1 MLRKFLAGC
10 ILGIGLMEV
19 TAAQSASLP
28 VSASVETQTSVERLD
43 SGPSHRF
50 WDKENILLFS
60 GVGVFRALDYTSTKN
75 MLARGREEI
84 LIPDDVVNS
93 PAGFPALEAAGAAT
107 SVGISYIMHRTGHHK
122 LERWVSIVHIGVTGF
137 GAARNYALDSKHRE
151 SAPAGTQ

>member
-1 MLRKFLAGC
+1 MILRKILLGVYFAAG
-10 ILGIGLMEV
+10 LSL
-19 TAAQSASLP
+19 TLLAQSEKPP
-28 VSASVETQTSVERLD
+28 VEIQNAPSAARIEGS
-43 SGPSHRF
+43 PHRF

-93 PAGFPALEAAGAAT
+93 PAGFPALEAAATAA

-137 GAARNYALDSKHRE
+137 GAARNYALDTKHR
-151 SAPAGTQ
+151 

>member
-1 MLRKFLAGC
+1 MQVA
-10 ILGIGLMEV
+10 
-19 TAAQSASLP
+19 AAQSASPPLA
-28 VSASVETQTSVERLD
+28 ASVETRTPIERSESV
-43 SGPSHRF
+43 PSHRF

-93 PAGFPALEAAGAAT
+93 RAGFPALEAAAAAT

-137 GAARNYALDSKHRE
+137 GAARNYALDTKHRE
-151 SAPAGTQ
+151 SAPAGSQ